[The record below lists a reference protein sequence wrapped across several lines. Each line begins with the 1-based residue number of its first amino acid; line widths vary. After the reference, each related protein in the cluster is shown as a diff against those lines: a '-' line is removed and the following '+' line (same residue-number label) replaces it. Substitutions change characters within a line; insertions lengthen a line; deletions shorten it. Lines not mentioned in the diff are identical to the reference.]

1 MTHLQAPAPGV
12 ASASGQSP
20 SSGQPASAQASSQA
34 SGANK
39 GAIIG
44 GVIAAAVVL
53 AMLAL
58 VAACLVARRR
68 RRSLQDRASSA
79 YEPDQAKQGPAYK
92 VHLHGC
98 PTAAHL
104 SAPFLHTAIVLEGQ
118 SCCWSL

>member
-1 MTHLQAPAPGV
+1 MTHMQAPAPGV

-20 SSGQPASAQASSQA
+20 PSGQSASAQASSQA

-68 RRSLQDRASSA
+68 RRSLQDRACSA
-79 YEPDQAKQGPAYK
+79 YEPDQAKQGAAYK
-92 VHLHGC
+92 VRLRGC
-98 PTAAHL
+98 LAAAYL
-104 SAPFLHTAIVLEGQ
+104 WAPFLHTAVAMDG
-118 SCCWSL
+118 